1 MSNQTN
7 NQSNNQTN
15 NQINKSQAKF
25 NFIFL
30 SVLGFFLFLVPFK
43 IPFTD
48 GESKIFIS
56 HFKDTI
62 TTYALEPFL
71 LFTQVCAVL
80 VIILTI
86 VFAVYTS
93 KNEYINKLFKAS
105 LLSSICRVL
114 GSALYLVVING
125 WFAGNFV
132 SDAILDPDTGG
143 LMAGD
148 GGLLTTLYIT
158 FFIGILILPLL
169 THFGA
174 VEYIGTICAPL
185 VQKVFKVPGFS
196 AVDAIASFVGDGTI
210 GIVVTDTQY
219 KRGYYSKREAYII
232 ATSFSI
238 VGIAFASAVASDLGL
253 ANIFPIF
260 YSTIAISVIIIAL
273 ITARLPLKKYPHE
286 YYENQ
291 EPKHFPKSDD
301 VSTSQHALDLAI
313 NQAGSVHLGNLF
325 KETFTSILNIY
336 VGFLP
341 IIMLVGTIALV
352 IAEKTV
358 FFSFISAPLVPLYDA
373 LGFSREVAE
382 MMAPATIVGFA
393 DMYLPAL
400 FIKEATSE
408 AAKFF
413 IGVLAFTQLVFMSE
427 TGMVLL
433 KTSIGLNFFD
443 VVKVFLYRTVI
454 SLPIVLGITYLLS
467 LTGVIAW

>member
-1 MSNQTN
+1 MTNQPT
-7 NQSNNQTN
+7 
-15 NQINKSQAKF
+15 IVNKSQAKI
-25 NFIFL
+25 NFIVL
-30 SVLGFFLFLVPFK
+30 SILGFFLFLVPFK
-43 IPFTD
+43 IPFTE

-71 LFTQVCAVL
+71 LFTQLCAVI
-80 VIILTI
+80 VILCS
-86 VFAVYTS
+86 VAFLFYTS
-93 KNEYINKLFKAS
+93 KNDYFNKLFKATP
-105 LLSSICRVL
+105 INVVCRIL

-125 WFAGNFV
+125 LFAGNPIT
-132 SDAILDPDTGG
+132 DAILDPDTGG
-143 LMAGD
+143 LMAGE

-174 VEYIGTICAPL
+174 VEFIGTICAPL
-185 VQKVFKVPGFS
+185 VEKVFKVPGFS

-238 VGIAFASAVASDLGL
+238 VGIAFASAVASELGL
-253 ANIFPIF
+253 DKIFPIF
-260 YSTIAISVIIIAL
+260 YSTIALSVIIIAL
-273 ITARLPLKKYPHE
+273 VTARLPLKKYPHE
-286 YYENQ
+286 YYQNQ
-291 EPKHFPKSDD
+291 EPKHFPKPDD

-313 NQAGSVHLGNLF
+313 NQAGSVHFSKLL

-341 IIMLVGTIALV
+341 IIMLVGTTALV
-352 IAEKTV
+352 IAEKTT
-358 FFSFISAPLVPLYDA
+358 FFSIISYPLVPFYDA
-373 LGFSREVAE
+373 LGFTREVAE
-382 MMAPATIVGFA
+382 MMAPATIIGFA

-413 IGVLAFTQLVFMSE
+413 VGVLAFTQLVFMSE

-433 KTSIGLNFFD
+433 KTQIGLNFFD
-443 VVKVFLYRTVI
+443 VVKVFVYRTVL

-467 LTGVIAW
+467 LAGVLAW